1 MDARYVKAVLEIA
14 RTGSMTVAATHLN
27 ISQSALSRQVQRIET
42 ELGIALF
49 DRVGRGVR
57 LSEAGEA
64 LRRHCTDFVQSESSL
79 FETARQLR
87 GGRLGN
93 FSIGATPWTIE
104 RLIAPFLQ
112 TFRKDF
118 PNVECKVVEAGG
130 AKVIE
135 LIEAHEIRL
144 GVAFIGPSP
153 RLVQHPLVDLTLM
166 AIRPQSRS
174 SPSSGLKAMTIQQA
188 CTFPILA
195 LNETFGSRLLFDSA
209 CRIENLTPEIA
220 FETSAPDAALAM
232 AAAGE
237 GLALLPS
244 SVGLR
249 GMDLGAVPL
258 ITHAGA
264 ALTLQLGAVHDPQR
278 KDPGY
283 LDAVIS
289 NLSTL
294 ARETVI

>member
-27 ISQSALSRQVQRIET
+27 ISQSALSRQIQRIEA
-42 ELGIALF
+42 ELGVALF
-49 DRVGRGVR
+49 DRVGRGLK

-64 LRRHCTDFVQSESSL
+64 LRRHCTDFVRSESSL

-87 GGRLGN
+87 GGQLGH

-112 TFRKDF
+112 TFHRNF
-118 PNVECKVVEAGG
+118 PSVEYKVVEAGG
-130 AKVIE
+130 ARVVE

-153 RLVQHPLVDLTLM
+153 RLVQHPLVDLALM
-166 AIRPQSRS
+166 AIRPKSKS
-174 SPSSGLKAMTIQQA
+174 SPSSRARAMTVQQA
-188 CTFPILA
+188 CAFPILA
-195 LNETFGSRLLFDSA
+195 LNETFGSRLLFNSA

-237 GLALLPS
+237 GLAILPS

-249 GMDLGAVPL
+249 GMDLRAVPL
-258 ITHAGA
+258 ITHAGS
-264 ALTLQLGAVHDPQR
+264 ALTLQLGAVHDPKR

-283 LDAVIS
+283 LDAAINS
-289 NLSTL
+289 LSTL
-294 ARETVI
+294 ARETFI